1 MTVQVPFRQVRVEI
15 RGPQKGWPS
24 GPPGKLKEMV
34 VGDVGVWQE
43 LMLIGAAV
51 LVMGMVCAL
60 EGWSR

>member
-1 MTVQVPFRQVRVEI
+1 
-15 RGPQKGWPS
+15 
-24 GPPGKLKEMV
+24 MV

-43 LMLIGAAV
+43 LMLVGAAV